1 MGYISY
7 PRSAGERLDHQ
18 RVQEVIR
25 LIVGL
30 TDIVMPSTLDGIL
43 ALVNQIGW
51 HNLPPHIKAK
61 LLALMYKQLYP
72 KLDPQVTS
80 APQEQQSYRT
90 NIQMLNSLMVD
101 IGLSLSKDIGL
112 PLHERLND
120 TGLFNFRLAQSDKPG
135 ANAGL
140 ILIDPSGMTLKVVE
154 GDKEVIE
161 NQGLAITQ
169 AIYAYPDDAD
179 VLQQSYLSGK
189 HSTYYLET
197 SNRGDVISAVDS
209 SASTLANENLNTDK
223 SLDNKDVGAVESEMV
238 ADSKDKGT
246 NVITE
251 LAPGTKGSW
260 NKTLNDK
267 LEPNHKYKVG
277 EHLYET
283 DEYGRVNRVSGELDL
298 TKRDRNTYQQGK
310 SAKEGGIKGGL
321 ANDDGGHI
329 IASAL
334 NGAGEQINYVPM
346 DSNLNRGAWK
356 QMENIWAKALKG
368 PPSQDVKVDIQPVY
382 EGESKRP
389 DAFRVKYWI
398 DGRYSTQYFR
408 NKAGG

>member
-7 PRSAGERLDHQ
+7 PRSAGERLDHR

-25 LIVGL
+25 LIEGL

-61 LLALMYKQLYP
+61 LLALMRKQLYP

-80 APQEQQSYRT
+80 APQEQQFYRR
-90 NIQMLNSLMVD
+90 NIQTLNSLMVD
-101 IGLSLSKDIGL
+101 IGLSLSKDTGR
-112 PLHERLND
+112 PLHERLNE
-120 TGLFNFRLAQSDKPG
+120 TGLFDFRLAQSDRSG
-135 ANAGL
+135 ANTVP
-140 ILIDPSGMTLKVVE
+140 ILIDPSGMTLTVIE

-179 VLQQSYLSGK
+179 VLQQNYLSGK
-189 HSTYYLET
+189 HSTYYVET
-197 SNRGDVISAVDS
+197 SNRGGVTDAVDS
-209 SASTLANENLNTDK
+209 SASTLAKEDLNTEK
-223 SLDNKDVGAVESEMV
+223 SLNNKDVDEVQPEAE
-238 ADSKDKGT
+238 ADSTDKGSD
-246 NVITE
+246 VITALE
-251 LAPGTKGSW
+251 PGSKGSW
-260 NKTLNDK
+260 NKALNGK
-267 LEPNHKYKVG
+267 LEPSHKYKVG

-283 DEYGRVNRVSGELDL
+283 DEHGRVNRVSGELDL

-310 SAKEGGIKGGL
+310 SAEEGGIKDGL

-329 IASAL
+329 IASVL
-334 NGAGEQINYVPM
+334 DGAGEQINYVPM

-356 QMENIWAKALKG
+356 QMENVWVKALKG
-368 PPSQDVKVDIQPVY
+368 PTPQDVKVDIQPVY

-389 DAFRVKYWI
+389 VVFSVKYWI
-398 DGRYSTQYFR
+398 DGRYTTLYFR
-408 NKAGG
+408 NKPGG

>member
-7 PRSAGERLDHQ
+7 PRSAGERLDRQ

-30 TDIVMPSTLDGIL
+30 ADIVMPSTLDGIL

-51 HNLPPHIKAK
+51 HNLPSHIKAK
-61 LLALMYKQLYP
+61 LLKLMREQLYP

-80 APQEQQSYRT
+80 VPQEQQSYRT
-90 NIQMLNSLMVD
+90 NIQTLNSLMVEL
-101 IGLSLSKDIGL
+101 GLSISEDTGL
-112 PLHERLND
+112 PLHGRLNE
-120 TGLFNFRLAQSDKPG
+120 TGLFDFRLAQSDLSG
-135 ANAGL
+135 ANTSP
-140 ILIDPSGMTLKVVE
+140 ILIDSSGMTLTVIE
-154 GDKEVIE
+154 GDKEVFE

-189 HSTYYLET
+189 HSTYYVEN
-197 SNRGDVISAVDS
+197 SNINAVDS

-223 SLDNKDVGAVESEMV
+223 SLDNKDVDAVESEAK
-238 ADSKDKGT
+238 ADSTDKGSA
-246 NVITE
+246 VITE
-251 LAPGTKGSW
+251 LEPGSKGSW
-260 NKTLNDK
+260 NKALNGK

-283 DEYGRVNRVSGELDL
+283 DEHGRVNRVSGELDL

-310 SAKEGGIKGGL
+310 SAKEGGIKDGV

-356 QMENIWAKALKG
+356 QMENIWVKVLKG
-368 PPSQDVKVDIQPVY
+368 PPSQDVKVDIEPVY

-389 DAFRVKYWI
+389 VAFSVKYWI

-408 NKAGG
+408 NKPGG

>member
-7 PRSAGERLDHQ
+7 PRSAGERLDRQ

-25 LIVGL
+25 LITGL

-43 ALVNQIGW
+43 ALVSQIGW
-51 HNLPPHIKAK
+51 HNLTPHIKAK
-61 LLALMYKQLYP
+61 LLGLMREQLYP

-80 APQEQQSYRT
+80 APQEQQFYRT
-90 NIQMLNSLMVD
+90 DIQILNSLMVD
-101 IGLSLSKDIGL
+101 IGLSLSEDTGL
-112 PLHERLND
+112 PIQERLNA
-120 TGLFNFRLAQSDKPG
+120 TGFFDFRLAQSDLSG
-135 ANAGL
+135 ANTPP
-140 ILIDPSGMTLKVVE
+140 ILIDSSGMTLTVIE
-154 GDKEVIE
+154 GDKEVFE

-189 HSTYYLET
+189 HSTYYVET
-197 SNRGDVISAVDS
+197 SNRGDVINAI
-209 SASTLANENLNTDK
+209 
-223 SLDNKDVGAVESEMV
+223 ESEAE
-238 ADSKDKGT
+238 ADSTYKGT
-246 NVITE
+246 DVITE
-251 LAPGTKGSW
+251 LEPGAKGSW
-260 NKTLNDK
+260 NKALNGK
-267 LEPNHKYKVG
+267 LEPSHKYKVG

-283 DEYGRVNRVSGELDL
+283 DEHGRVNHVSGELDL

-310 SAKEGGIKGGL
+310 SAKEGGIKDGL

-368 PPSQDVKVDIQPVY
+368 PPSQEVKVDIQPVY

-389 DAFRVKYWI
+389 DAFSVKYWI
-398 DGRYSTQYFR
+398 DGRYSTKYFR
-408 NKAGG
+408 NKPGG